1 MTSMLIS
8 ASTACWPGLLL
19 SEVIEIMYDLDF
31 SAIEIDLHEHG
42 GAAKP
47 SELIA
52 NLDRAMHTLLKGH
65 RLDIVAYSVQLDSTG
80 DQYYADFAEICKLAK
95 LTKVVTL
102 TIPSAELGTPFNEEV
117 EHLRRLVAIA
127 EVEGARVSVKTEL
140 GRLSEDPDTLMV
152 LCNNIAG
159 LGITLDPSVFIVGP
173 AKNKSLDKILKF
185 VYHVHLRDTKP
196 DRFQVSVGQGTV
208 DYAKL
213 ILQLEREK
221 YDRALSIHISPM
233 EGLEHRVEL
242 RKLRRLLETLL

>member
-1 MTSMLIS
+1 MLIS
-8 ASTACWPGLLL
+8 ASTACWPEKSLP
-19 SEVIEIMYDLDF
+19 ETIETLYDLEF
-31 SAIEIDLHEHG
+31 SAIEIDLHEEG

-47 SELIA
+47 SELIGDLERGA
-52 NLDRAMHTLLKGH
+52 HLLRSGH
-65 RLDIVAYSVQLDSTG
+65 RLDIVGYSIELASTG
-80 DQYYADFAEICKLAK
+80 EQHYLDFAELCKLAK

-102 TIPSAELGTPFNEEV
+102 TVPSAELGTPFNEEV
-117 EHLRRLVAIA
+117 EHLKKLVEIA

-152 LCNNIAG
+152 LCNNIEG
-159 LGITLDPSVFIVGP
+159 LGITLDPSVFIAGP

-196 DRFQVSVGQGTV
+196 DRFQVSVGQGNV

-213 ILQLEREK
+213 ITQLEREK
-221 YDRALSIHISPM
+221 YDRALSIHIKPM

>member
-1 MTSMLIS
+1 MLIS
-8 ASTACWPGLLL
+8 ASTACWPDKTLA
-19 SEVIEIMYDLDF
+19 ETIEILYDLDF
-31 SAIEIDLHEHG
+31 SAIEIDLHEQG
-42 GAAKP
+42 GAFQP

-52 NLDRAMHTLLKGH
+52 DLDRGTHLLRGGH
-65 RLDIVAYSVQLDSTG
+65 RLDIVGYSIQLGSTG
-80 DQYYADFAEICKLAK
+80 EQHYQDFAELCKLAK
-95 LTKVVTL
+95 MTKVVTL
-102 TIPSAELGTPFNEEV
+102 TVPSAELGTPFNEEV
-117 EHLRRLVAIA
+117 EHLRRLVQIA
-127 EVEGARVSVKTEL
+127 EVEGARVAVKTEL

-152 LCNNIAG
+152 LCNNIDG

-196 DRFQVSVGQGTV
+196 NRFQVSVGQGDV

-213 ILQLEREK
+213 ISQLERER